1 MNLQKEY
8 KERGVNMNSRQLP
21 VKELDVI
28 EVLPGC
34 PFPGLVYSKGIIR
47 ESLSFMFCVVE
58 FPAEK
63 RSKDGQLMETF
74 QGRYWCIP
82 WKYLRVVESAY
93 DDKVCELMEEIQSLE
108 DDLMIARS
116 CLTYSEEMR
125 EIQYEQIK
133 KLVEDIDMLRAE
145 LYHLKSNGN

>member
-1 MNLQKEY
+1 MTK
-8 KERGVNMNSRQLP
+8 QLP

-34 PFPGLVYSKGIIR
+34 PFPGLVYSKGIVR
-47 ESLSFMFCVVE
+47 ESLNFMSCVVE
-58 FPAEK
+58 FPADK
-63 RSKDGQLMETF
+63 RSVDGNLMETF

-93 DDKVCELMEEIQSLE
+93 DDKIGQLTEDIQALEE
-108 DDLMIARS
+108 DLMIARS

-133 KLVEDIDMLRAE
+133 KLIEDIDLLKAE
-145 LYHLKSNGN
+145 LYHLKFNGN

>member
-1 MNLQKEY
+1 MTK
-8 KERGVNMNSRQLP
+8 QLP

-34 PFPGLVYSKGIIR
+34 PFPGLVYSKGIVR
-47 ESLSFMFCVVE
+47 ESLNFMFCVVE
-58 FPAEK
+58 FPADK
-63 RSKDGQLMETF
+63 RSKDGNLMETF

-93 DDKVCELMEEIQSLE
+93 DDKVCELMEELQSLE

-116 CLTYSEEMR
+116 CLVYSEEMR

-133 KLVEDIDMLRAE
+133 KLVEDIDLLKAE
-145 LYHLKSNGN
+145 LYHLRNLNG

>member
-1 MNLQKEY
+1 MS
-8 KERGVNMNSRQLP
+8 SRQLL

-34 PFPGLVYSKGIIR
+34 LFPGLVYSKGIVR
-47 ESLSFMFCVVE
+47 KSLSFMSCVVE
-58 FPAEK
+58 FPADK

-93 DDKVCELMEEIQSLE
+93 DDKVCELMEELQSLE

-116 CLTYSEEMR
+116 CLVYSEEMR

-133 KLVEDIDMLRAE
+133 KLIEDIDLLKAE
-145 LYHLKSNGN
+145 LYHLKFNGN

>member
-1 MNLQKEY
+1 MS
-8 KERGVNMNSRQLP
+8 SRSLP

-34 PFPGLVYSKGIIR
+34 PFPGLVYSKGIVR
-47 ESLSFMFCVVE
+47 EFLSFMSCVVE

-63 RSKDGQLMETF
+63 YSSTGLPNETL

-93 DDKVCELMEEIQSLE
+93 DDKVGTLEEEILGLE
-108 DDLMIARS
+108 ADLVVARS
-116 CLTYSEEMR
+116 CIAISEDLR
-125 EIQYEQIK
+125 ENQAELIK
-133 KLVEDIDMLRAE
+133 KLVEDIDLLKAE
-145 LYHLKSNGN
+145 LYHLRNLNS

>member
-1 MNLQKEY
+1 MSSK
-8 KERGVNMNSRQLP
+8 QLP

-34 PFPGLVYSKGIIR
+34 PFPGLVYSKGIVR
-47 ESLSFMFCVVE
+47 ESLRFMFCVVE
-58 FPAEK
+58 FPADK
-63 RSKDGQLMETF
+63 RSKDGNLMETF

-93 DDKVCELMEEIQSLE
+93 DDKVCELMEELQSLE

-116 CLTYSEEMR
+116 CLVYSEEMR

-133 KLVEDIDMLRAE
+133 KLVEDIDILKAE

>member
-1 MNLQKEY
+1 M
-8 KERGVNMNSRQLP
+8 S
-21 VKELDVI
+21 
-28 EVLPGC
+28 
-34 PFPGLVYSKGIIR
+34 
-47 ESLSFMFCVVE
+47 CVVE
-58 FPAEK
+58 FPADK
-63 RSKDGQLMETF
+63 RSKDGNLMETF
-74 QGRYWCIP
+74 QGRYLCIP

-116 CLTYSEEMR
+116 CLVYSEEMR

-133 KLVEDIDMLRAE
+133 KLVEDIDMLKAE

>member
-1 MNLQKEY
+1 MTKP
-8 KERGVNMNSRQLP
+8 LP

-34 PFPGLVYSKGIIR
+34 LFHGLVYSKGIVR
-47 ESLSFMFCVVE
+47 KSLSFMSCVVE

-63 RSKDGQLMETF
+63 RSKDVNLMETF

-93 DDKVCELMEEIQSLE
+93 DDKLGQMEEEILGLE
-108 DDLMIARS
+108 ADLVVARS
-116 CLTYSEEMR
+116 CIAISEELR
-125 EIQYEQIK
+125 EHQAELIK
-133 KLVEDIDMLRAE
+133 KLVEDIDILRAE
-145 LYHLKSNGN
+145 LYHLKFNGN

>member
-1 MNLQKEY
+1 MTKQP
-8 KERGVNMNSRQLP
+8 P

-34 PFPGLVYSKGIIR
+34 PFPGLVYSKGIVR
-47 ESLSFMFCVVE
+47 KSLSFMFCVVE
-58 FPAEK
+58 FPADK
-63 RSKDGQLMETF
+63 RSTAGSPADQRPPGKDGQLMETF

-93 DDKVCELMEEIQSLE
+93 DDKVGVLEEEILGLE
-108 DDLMIARS
+108 ADLVVARS
-116 CLTYSEEMR
+116 CIAISEELR
-125 EIQYEQIK
+125 DQQAELIR
-133 KLVEDIDMLRAE
+133 KLVEDIDMLKAE

>member
-1 MNLQKEY
+1 MTK
-8 KERGVNMNSRQLP
+8 QLP
-21 VKELDVI
+21 VKVLDVI

-34 PFPGLVYSKGIIR
+34 PFPGLVYSKGIAR
-47 ESLSFMFCVVE
+47 ESLSFMSCVVE
-58 FPAEK
+58 FHADK
-63 RSKDGQLMETF
+63 RSTAGSPADQRPSGTDGALMETF

-93 DDKVCELMEEIQSLE
+93 DDKVCELMEELQSLE
-108 DDLMIARS
+108 DDLIIARS
-116 CLTYSEEMR
+116 CLVYSEEMR

-133 KLVEDIDMLRAE
+133 KLVEDIDLLKAE

>member
-1 MNLQKEY
+1 MGNKP
-8 KERGVNMNSRQLP
+8 LP
-21 VKELDVI
+21 VKTNDVV
-28 EVLPGC
+28 ECLPGC
-34 PFPGLVYSKGIIR
+34 PFQGLVYSKGIVR
-47 ESLSFMFCVVE
+47 ESLSFMSCVVE
-58 FPAEK
+58 FPADK
-63 RSKDGQLMETF
+63 RSTDAALMETF

-93 DDKVCELMEEIQSLE
+93 DDKVCELMEELQTLE

-116 CLTYSEEMR
+116 CLVYSEEMR

-133 KLVEDIDMLRAE
+133 KLVQDIDLLNAE

>member
-1 MNLQKEY
+1 MTKP
-8 KERGVNMNSRQLP
+8 LP
-21 VKELDVI
+21 VKINDVV
-28 EVLPGC
+28 ECLPGC
-34 PFPGLVYSKGIIR
+34 PFPGLVYSKGIVR
-47 ESLSFMFCVVE
+47 KSLSFMSCVVE

-63 RSKDGQLMETF
+63 RSKDGASMETF

-116 CLTYSEEMR
+116 CLVYSEEMR

-133 KLVEDIDMLRAE
+133 KLVEDIDMLKAE
-145 LYHLKSNGN
+145 LYHLKFNGN

>member
-1 MNLQKEY
+1 MS
-8 KERGVNMNSRQLP
+8 SRQLP

-28 EVLPGC
+28 EVLPCC
-34 PFPGLVYSKGIIR
+34 PFPGLVYSKGIVR
-47 ESLSFMFCVVE
+47 ESLNFMSCVVE
-58 FPAEK
+58 FPADK

-93 DDKVCELMEEIQSLE
+93 DDKVCELMEELQSLE

-116 CLTYSEEMR
+116 CLVYSEEMR
-125 EIQYEQIK
+125 EMQYEQIK
-133 KLVEDIDMLRAE
+133 KLVEDIDILKAE

>member
-1 MNLQKEY
+1 MSSK
-8 KERGVNMNSRQLP
+8 QLP

-34 PFPGLVYSKGIIR
+34 PFQGLVYSKGIVR
-47 ESLSFMFCVVE
+47 ESLGFMFCVVE
-58 FPAEK
+58 FPADK

-93 DDKVCELMEEIQSLE
+93 DDKVGTLEEEILGLE
-108 DDLMIARS
+108 ADLVVARS
-116 CLTYSEEMR
+116 CIAISEELR
-125 EIQYEQIK
+125 EHQAELIK
-133 KLVEDIDMLRAE
+133 KLVEDIDLLKAE
-145 LYHLKSNGN
+145 LYHLKFNGN

>member
-1 MNLQKEY
+1 MS
-8 KERGVNMNSRQLP
+8 SRQLP

-34 PFPGLVYSKGIIR
+34 PFPGLVYSKGIVR
-47 ESLSFMFCVVE
+47 ESLNFMSCVVE
-58 FPAEK
+58 FPADK
-63 RSKDGQLMETF
+63 RSKDGNLMETF

-82 WKYLRVVESAY
+82 WQYLRVVESAY
-93 DDKVCELMEEIQSLE
+93 DDKVCELMEELQALE
-108 DDLMIARS
+108 DDWMIARS
-116 CLTYSEEMR
+116 GLVYSEEMR

-133 KLVEDIDMLRAE
+133 KLVEDIDMLKAE

>member
-1 MNLQKEY
+1 MSSK
-8 KERGVNMNSRQLP
+8 QLP

-34 PFPGLVYSKGIIR
+34 PFHGLVYSKGIVR
-47 ESLSFMFCVVE
+47 ESLSFMSCVVE
-58 FPAEK
+58 FPADK

-93 DDKVCELMEEIQSLE
+93 DDKVCELMEELQSLE

-116 CLTYSEEMR
+116 CLVYSEEMR

-133 KLVEDIDMLRAE
+133 KLVEDIDILRAE
-145 LYHLKSNGN
+145 LYHLKFNGN

>member
-1 MNLQKEY
+1 MSSK
-8 KERGVNMNSRQLP
+8 SLP

-34 PFPGLVYSKGIIR
+34 LFPGLVYSKGIVR
-47 ESLSFMFCVVE
+47 ESLRFMFCVVE
-58 FPAEK
+58 FPADK
-63 RSKDGQLMETF
+63 RSTDGSLMETF

-93 DDKVCELMEEIQSLE
+93 DDKVCELMEELQSLE

-116 CLTYSEEMR
+116 CLVYSEEMR

-133 KLVEDIDMLRAE
+133 KLVQDIDVLKAE
-145 LYHLKSNGN
+145 LYHLKFNGN

>member
-1 MNLQKEY
+1 MS
-8 KERGVNMNSRQLP
+8 SRSLP

-34 PFPGLVYSKGIIR
+34 PFPGLVYSKGIVR
-47 ESLSFMFCVVE
+47 EFLSFMFCVVE

-63 RSKDGQLMETF
+63 RSTDGALMETF
-74 QGRYWCIP
+74 QGRYWFIH

-93 DDKVCELMEEIQSLE
+93 DDKVCELMEELQTLE
-108 DDLMIARS
+108 DNLMIARS
-116 CLTYSEEMR
+116 CLVYSEEMR

-133 KLVEDIDMLRAE
+133 KLVEDIDLLKAE
-145 LYHLKSNGN
+145 LYHLKFNGN

>member
-1 MNLQKEY
+1 MSSK
-8 KERGVNMNSRQLP
+8 QLP

-34 PFPGLVYSKGIIR
+34 PFPGLVYSKGIVR

-58 FPAEK
+58 FPADK
-63 RSKDGQLMETF
+63 RSKDGNLMETF

-93 DDKVCELMEEIQSLE
+93 DDRVGTLEEEILGLE
-108 DDLMIARS
+108 ADLVVARS
-116 CLTYSEEMR
+116 CIAISEELR
-125 EIQYEQIK
+125 EHQAELIK
-133 KLVEDIDMLRAE
+133 KLVEDIDMLKAE
-145 LYHLKSNGN
+145 LYHLKFNGN

>member
-1 MNLQKEY
+1 MSSK
-8 KERGVNMNSRQLP
+8 QLP

-28 EVLPGC
+28 EVLPGY
-34 PFPGLVYSKGIIR
+34 PFPGLVYSKGIVR
-47 ESLSFMFCVVE
+47 ESLNFMSCVVE

-63 RSKDGQLMETF
+63 YSSTGLPNETL

-93 DDKVCELMEEIQSLE
+93 DDKVCELMEELQTLE
-108 DDLMIARS
+108 DDLTIARS
-116 CLTYSEEMR
+116 CLVYSEEMR

-133 KLVEDIDMLRAE
+133 KLVEDIDVLRKE
-145 LYHLKSNGN
+145 LYLTRGS

>member
-1 MNLQKEY
+1 MSSKP
-8 KERGVNMNSRQLP
+8 LP
-21 VKELDVI
+21 IKINDVV
-28 EVLPGC
+28 ECLPGC
-34 PFPGLVYSKGIIR
+34 PFPGLVYSKGIVR

-58 FPAEK
+58 FPADK
-63 RSKDGQLMETF
+63 RSKDGNLMETF

-93 DDKVCELMEEIQSLE
+93 DDKVCELMEELQSLE

-116 CLTYSEEMR
+116 CLVYSEEMR

-133 KLVEDIDMLRAE
+133 KLVEDIDMLKAE

>member
-1 MNLQKEY
+1 MSNK
-8 KERGVNMNSRQLP
+8 QLP

-34 PFPGLVYSKGIIR
+34 PFKGLVYSKGIVR
-47 ESLSFMFCVVE
+47 KSLSFMFCVVE

-63 RSKDGQLMETF
+63 YSSTGLPNETL

-82 WKYLRVVESAY
+82 WKYLRVIESAY
-93 DDKVCELMEEIQSLE
+93 DDKVGALEEEILGLE
-108 DDLMIARS
+108 ADLMIARS
-116 CLTYSEEMR
+116 CLVYSEEMR

-133 KLVEDIDMLRAE
+133 KLVEDIDVLRKE
-145 LYHLKSNGN
+145 LYLARGS

>member
-1 MNLQKEY
+1 MSSK
-8 KERGVNMNSRQLP
+8 QLP

-34 PFPGLVYSKGIIR
+34 PFQGLVYSKGIVR
-47 ESLSFMFCVVE
+47 ESLNFMSCVVE
-58 FPAEK
+58 FPADK
-63 RSKDGQLMETF
+63 RSKDGNLMETF

-93 DDKVCELMEEIQSLE
+93 DDKVCELMEELQSLE

-116 CLTYSEEMR
+116 CLVYSEEMR

-133 KLVEDIDMLRAE
+133 KLVEDIDMLKAE
-145 LYHLKSNGN
+145 LYHLKFNGN

>member
-1 MNLQKEY
+1 MSSK
-8 KERGVNMNSRQLP
+8 QLP
-21 VKELDVI
+21 VKELDVV

-34 PFPGLVYSKGIIR
+34 PLQGLVYSKGIVR

-58 FPAEK
+58 FPADK

-93 DDKVCELMEEIQSLE
+93 DDKVGALEEDILGLE
-108 DDLMIARS
+108 ADLVVARS
-116 CLTYSEEMR
+116 CIAISEELR
-125 EIQYEQIK
+125 DQQADLIR
-133 KLVEDIDMLRAE
+133 KLVEDIDVLRKE
-145 LYHLKSNGN
+145 LYLARGS

>member
-1 MNLQKEY
+1 MTK
-8 KERGVNMNSRQLP
+8 QLP

-34 PFPGLVYSKGIIR
+34 PFPGLVYSKGIVR
-47 ESLSFMFCVVE
+47 ESLSFMSCVVE

-63 RSKDGQLMETF
+63 YSSTGLPNETL

-93 DDKVCELMEEIQSLE
+93 DDKLGQMEEEILGLE
-108 DDLMIARS
+108 ADLVVARS
-116 CLTYSEEMR
+116 CIAISEELR
-125 EIQYEQIK
+125 DQQAELIR
-133 KLVEDIDMLRAE
+133 KLVQDIDLLKAE
-145 LYHLKSNGN
+145 LYHLKSNSN